1 MKGLDRILS
10 DQQADADGSED
21 EKKIKE
27 KGDKLKQ
34 KLKKRHAQQL
44 QDMCLEKE
52 ESKPEEIGDLQSV
65 QSEFEGNDDCM
76 QSTASSL
83 VSDDQYANK
92 LRKLKCKQQQ
102 ELKGLDQILSNQKAN
117 ADVSDDERILKEKGE
132 EMKQKLKKKHSQQ
145 LQDMCLEKEECK
157 PEEIGDLQSV
167 QSEFEGNDDCK
178 QSTASSLVSDDQY
191 ANKLRKL
198 KRKQQQELKGL
209 DQILTDQQAN
219 ADGSDDE
226 RKLKEKGDEMK
237 QKLMKKHAQQLDM
250 SSSHPSAF
258 TCSWLS

>member
-1 MKGLDRILS
+1 M
-10 DQQADADGSED
+10 
-21 EKKIKE
+21 
-27 KGDKLKQ
+27 KQ
-34 KLKKRHAQQL
+34 KLMKKHAQQL

-52 ESKPEEIGDLQSV
+52 ES
-65 QSEFEGNDDCM
+65 
-76 QSTASSL
+76 
-83 VSDDQYANK
+83 
-92 LRKLKCKQQQ
+92 
-102 ELKGLDQILSNQKAN
+102 
-117 ADVSDDERILKEKGE
+117 
-132 EMKQKLKKKHSQQ
+132 
-145 LQDMCLEKEECK
+145 K

-226 RKLKEKGDEMK
+226 RKLKGKGEKMK
-237 QKLMKKHAQQLDM
+237 QKLMKKHVQQLQDM
-250 SSSHPSAF
+250 WLEKEESKPEEIGDLQSVQSEFEGNDDCKQSTASS
-258 TCSWLS
+258 L